1 MSRGK
6 PYSEKFKILEISDCM
21 IMVHV
26 VEDLN
31 DDEIVS
37 YYHTAIELEHF
48 DHAFA
53 LNAEGIRRGIKK
65 TKFRI

>member
-1 MSRGK
+1 
-6 PYSEKFKILEISDCM
+6 M